1 MDDAARM
8 FCEAF
13 DLKLTPEKF
22 VERLGFPWDF
32 YGKMVIFHW
41 KIVMF
46 HGKMVIF
53 HGKIVIFHGKMV
65 IFYGKTIGK
74 PCESGDLRRIS
85 PWNMAMFVG
94 KKRGKLIGKVGK
106 S

>member
-1 MDDAARM
+1 LDDAARM

-32 YGKMVIFHW
+32 
-41 KIVMF
+41 

-53 HGKIVIFHGKMV
+53 HGKIVIFHRKMVIFRGKMV
-65 IFYGKTIGK
+65 IFYGKTIAK
-74 PCESGDLRRIS
+74 P
-85 PWNMAMFVG
+85 
-94 KKRGKLIGKVGK
+94 
-106 S
+106 